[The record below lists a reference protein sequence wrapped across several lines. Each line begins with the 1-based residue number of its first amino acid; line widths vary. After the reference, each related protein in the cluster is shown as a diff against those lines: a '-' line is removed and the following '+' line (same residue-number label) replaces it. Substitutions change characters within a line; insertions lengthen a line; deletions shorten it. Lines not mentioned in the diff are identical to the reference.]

1 MWCCHC
7 QLPSSLILPSRLIL
21 VEEEKAELCTCVK
34 TQFRCLSEHIPC
46 IPQLLF
52 SSPEFI
58 PLEEIL
64 VGSVLALI
72 RAHPTIK
79 SY

>member
-1 MWCCHC
+1 MQSCA
-7 QLPSSLILPSRLIL
+7 P
-21 VEEEKAELCTCVK
+21 VK
-34 TQFRCLSEHIPC
+34 SQFRCLSEHIPC